1 MELVAEPSSHR
12 IEFSELGQVFETD
25 VRHGLSR
32 VEAESRHHQS
42 GPNELAGKPPPPWWT
57 KLLGQFSDLVIWI
70 LLVAA
75 ALSALLG
82 DWLEAAAILAIV
94 ALNALL
100 GFVQEQRAERALH
113 SLKKLSAPNAKVI
126 RDGLRRTIAA
136 RNLVP
141 GDLVEIESGDHV
153 PADLRLIKT
162 FCLTIQEA
170 PLTGESV
177 PVEKDAAARVM
188 ENAAIGDRTNMAFT
202 GTTTVAGK
210 GLGIV
215 AAIGMHTELG
225 RIAGFLQ
232 SEKTDLTPLQKRL
245 AELGRVLIVACFGL
259 VMLTSV
265 LQLIRGEHLAQTILV
280 ALSLAVAAVP
290 EGLPAVVTVALA
302 LGLQR
307 MVRRNALIRRLAS
320 VETLGCVTVICSDKT
335 GTLTRNEMTV
345 TDIVTGSTHYR
356 VTGAGYSPEGEFI
369 VASPTR
375 SLTADTSHSNNG
387 KIDPANEPD
396 LRLALT
402 IGLWCNNARLERSS
416 RNGKHFEIFGDPTE
430 GALLVAARKAKLERN
445 GRVSLVDEL
454 PFDSDRKLM
463 SVMIDDSHK
472 GTFIYTKG
480 APEAVL
486 NRCQFEHHNGNDR
499 LLTPERREEILHD
512 SRNMA
517 QHALRLLAV
526 AYRQPENR
534 HTLEEH
540 DLVFAG
546 LIGMMDPPRTDAQ
559 IAVAKC
565 KSAGIRPMLI
575 TGDHPATGL
584 AVARELDI
592 ADEKDRGITGS
603 ELDELSDEQLSAAL
617 DNVAV
622 YARVSPEHK
631 FRLVKTLETKGEVVA
646 MTGDGVNDAPAV
658 KMADI
663 GIAMGI
669 TGTDVT
675 KDASDM
681 VLMDDNFASI
691 VNAVEEGR
699 GIYDNIQKFVHYLL
713 SCNASEIALILVAAI
728 IGWPVPLLPIQ
739 ILWINLITDG
749 LPALALAMEK
759 PEPNVM
765 NRPPRPPNEPFFN
778 RARGTQILSHGALMA
793 FVTIGGFG
801 YAYFS
806 HGLAYAQAMA
816 FHITTF
822 TQLFFAFACR
832 SQRYTVP
839 QLGLFTN
846 PYLLVAVVL
855 SGLLQ
860 VSLMWLPFT
869 RSVFFASP
877 PQFGF
882 DWISIFVLAITPL
895 TIVEVA
901 KMLRRPAK

>member
-1 MELVAEPSSHR
+1 MEKVDELSSHR
-12 IEFSELGQVFETD
+12 IDISEVDKVFKTD
-25 VRHGLSR
+25 LRRGLSQA
-32 VEAESRHHQS
+32 EADSRYSQH

-141 GDLVEIESGDHV
+141 GDLVEVEAGDHI
-153 PADLRLIKT
+153 PADLRLTKT
-162 FCLTIQEA
+162 FGLSIQEA
-170 PLTGESV
+170 PLTGESM
-177 PVEKDAAARVM
+177 PVEKDETAPITD
-188 ENAAIGDRTNMAFT
+188 NAAIGDRTNMAYT
-202 GTTTVAGK
+202 GTITVAGK
-210 GLGIV
+210 GFGIV
-215 AAIGMHTELG
+215 TATGMQTELG

-232 SEKTDLTPLQKRL
+232 SEKSDPTPLQKRL
-245 AELGRVLIVACFGL
+245 TELGRVLIVACFGL
-259 VMLTSV
+259 VTLISI
-265 LQLIRGEHLAQTILV
+265 LQLIRGEHLANTIMV

-345 TDIVTGSTHYR
+345 TDIITGSTHYR

-369 VASPTR
+369 
-375 SLTADTSHSNNG
+375 SLTDSLHRDNG
-387 KIDPANEPD
+387 KVVPENEPD

-430 GALLVAARKAKLERN
+430 GALLVAARKANLERN
-445 GRVSLVDEL
+445 GQVSLVNEL

-463 SVMIDDSHK
+463 SVMVDDSRH

-486 NRCQFEHHNGNDR
+486 NRCRFEHHDGSDR
-499 LLTPERREEILHD
+499 PLTPQRREQILHENRD
-512 SRNMA
+512 MA
-517 QHALRLLAV
+517 QQALRLLAV

-546 LIGMMDPPRTDAQ
+546 LVGMMDPPRTDAK

-565 KSAGIRPMLI
+565 KSAGIRPVLI

-592 ADEKDRGITGS
+592 ANETDRVITGS
-603 ELDELSDEQLSAAL
+603 ELEALSDEDLSAAL
-617 DNVAV
+617 DDVAV

-631 FRLVKTLETKGEVVA
+631 LRLVRTLETKGEVVA

-663 GIAMGI
+663 GIAMGV

-749 LPALALAMEK
+749 FPALALAMEN

-778 RARGTQILSHGALMA
+778 RARGRQILAHGALMA
-793 FVTIGGFG
+793 LVTVGGFG
-801 YAYFS
+801 YAYFN

-832 SQRYTVP
+832 SSRYTLIR
-839 QLGLFTN
+839 LGVLTN
-846 PYLLVAVVL
+846 PYLLGAVVV

-860 VSLMWLPFT
+860 ISLMWLPFT
-869 RSVFFASP
+869 RTVFFTSA

-882 DWISIFVLAITPL
+882 DWLTIFALALIPL
-895 TIVEVA
+895 TIVEAA
-901 KMLRRPAK
+901 KMIRHPARQS